1 MLQAAYRPEGM
12 SNMKITSVAL
22 VILGIIALIYGGID
36 YTGQKTVLEVG
47 SFKAT
52 ATGQKTIPVSSVIGA
67 LSLIGGIGLLWV
79 ERRPRLVQ

>member
-1 MLQAAYRPEGM
+1 MQRIGQKGM
-12 SNMKITSVAL
+12 SNVKIISVTL
-22 VILGIIALIYGGID
+22 VFLGIIALISGGID
-36 YTGQKTVLEVG
+36 YTGQQTVLEVG

-52 ATGQKTIPVSSVIGA
+52 ATGPKTIPVSSVIGA